1 MSKYYSDNQRKDS
14 FFATH
19 VKLITFL
26 SVVIV
31 FLLVFG
37 GVFVMNAREWFSGD
51 TRPAMTKRDVVLLS
65 SMKLDS
71 GIPVDRVTQYQ
82 CKETVGQSYIEV
94 VLEVEPDY
102 TVLIIAHPST
112 KIITSGRLINNK
124 RNETKDI
131 FEDDIEAY
139 FSYLDKLAQA
149 T

>member
-1 MSKYYSDNQRKDS
+1 MSNYYKDNQRKDS
-14 FFATH
+14 FVANH
-19 VKLITFL
+19 IRLITFL
-26 SVVIV
+26 SVVGV

-37 GVFVMNAREWFSGD
+37 SIFVMNAKQWFSGD

-65 SMKLDS
+65 SMKLDT

-82 CKETVGQSYIEV
+82 CKETVGQSHIEV
-94 VLEVEPDY
+94 VLQVEPDY
-102 TVLIIAHPST
+102 TVVIEAHPNT
-112 KIITSGRLINNK
+112 KIITAGKLINNK

>member
-1 MSKYYSDNQRKDS
+1 MSNYYNDTKRKDS

-26 SVVIV
+26 IVVAV
-31 FLLVFG
+31 FLLLFG
-37 GVFVMNAREWFSGD
+37 GIFVMNAREWFGGD

-65 SMKLDS
+65 TMELDS
-71 GIPVDRVTQYQ
+71 GISIDTVTQFE
-82 CKETVGQSYIEV
+82 CKETVGQTYIEV
-94 VLEVEPDY
+94 ILEVEPDY
-102 TVLIIAHPST
+102 TVIIIANPNT
-112 KIITSGRLINNK
+112 KIITSGRLLNNT
-124 RNETKDI
+124 RNEAKDL

>member
-1 MSKYYSDNQRKDS
+1 MSNYYSDRKRKDS
-14 FFATH
+14 FVANH
-19 VKLITFL
+19 IRLITFL
-26 SVVIV
+26 SVVTV

-37 GVFVMNAREWFSGD
+37 GIFVMNAREWFGGD

-71 GIPVDRVTQYQ
+71 GIPVDRVTQYH
-82 CKETVGQSYIEV
+82 CKETVGQSHIEV

-102 TVLIIAHPST
+102 TVVIVAHPST

-149 T
+149 S

>member
-1 MSKYYSDNQRKDS
+1 MSNYYKDNQRKDS
-14 FFATH
+14 FVANH
-19 VKLITFL
+19 IRLITFL
-26 SVVIV
+26 SVVGV

-37 GVFVMNAREWFSGD
+37 SIFVMNAKQWFSGD

-65 SMKLDS
+65 SMKLDT
-71 GIPVDRVTQYQ
+71 GIPVDRVTQSQ
-82 CKETVGQSYIEV
+82 CKETVGQSHIEI

-102 TVLIIAHPST
+102 TVVIEAHPNT
-112 KIITSGRLINNK
+112 KIITAGKLINNK

>member
-1 MSKYYSDNQRKDS
+1 MSNYYKGNQRKDS
-14 FFATH
+14 FVANH
-19 VKLITFL
+19 IRLITFL
-26 SVVIV
+26 SVVGV

-37 GVFVMNAREWFSGD
+37 SIFVMNARQWFSGD

-65 SMKLDS
+65 SMKLDT

-82 CKETVGQSYIEV
+82 CKETVGQSHIEV
-94 VLEVEPDY
+94 ILEVEPDY
-102 TVLIIAHPST
+102 TVVIEAHPNT
-112 KIITSGRLINNK
+112 KIITAGRLINNK